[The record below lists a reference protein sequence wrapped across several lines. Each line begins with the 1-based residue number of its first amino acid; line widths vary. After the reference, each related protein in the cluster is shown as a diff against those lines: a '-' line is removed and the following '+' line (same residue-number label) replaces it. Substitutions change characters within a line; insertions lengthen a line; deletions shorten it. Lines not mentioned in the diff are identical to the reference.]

1 MSNSPQADDR
11 FSNFILLQAQNAGLF
26 LGQLPNPTTGQRS
39 VNLKAA
45 GSVMNSLEML
55 VGKTAGNLTDVE
67 TQLLDKALVNLRALY
82 KEAED
87 LG

>member
-1 MSNSPQADDR
+1 MSDSPKADSR
-11 FSNFILLQAQNAGLF
+11 FNDFILLQAQNAGLF
-26 LGQLPNPTTGQRS
+26 LGQLPHPSTGQRS

-45 GSVMNSLEML
+45 GSVMNCLEML
-55 VGKTAGNLTDVE
+55 VSKTEGNLTDIE
-67 TQLLDKALVNLRALY
+67 SQLLEKALVNLRALY

>member
-1 MSNSPQADDR
+1 MSDSPQADSR
-11 FSNFILLQAQNAGLF
+11 FNDFIILQAQNAGLF
-26 LGQLPNPTTGQRS
+26 LGQLPHPTTGQRS

-45 GSVMNSLEML
+45 ATVMDCLEML

-67 TQLLDKALVNLRALY
+67 SQLLEKALVNLRALY

>member
-1 MSNSPQADDR
+1 MSDSPQADSR
-11 FSNFILLQAQNAGLF
+11 FNDFIILQAQNAGLF
-26 LGQLPNPTTGQRS
+26 LGQLPHPTTGQRK

-45 GSVMNSLEML
+45 GTVMNCLEML
-55 VGKTAGNLTDVE
+55 VGKTAGNLTE
-67 TQLLDKALVNLRALY
+67 IESQLLEKALVNLRVLY

>member
-1 MSNSPQADDR
+1 MSDTQQADNR
-11 FSNFILLQAQNAGLF
+11 FNDFIIFQAQNAGLF

-45 GSVMNSLEML
+45 RTVLDCLEML
-55 VGKTAGNLTDVE
+55 VSKTAGNLTDIE
-67 TQLLDKALVNLRALY
+67 SQLLDKALVNIRALY